1 MDHPPAPFFF
11 SVNFPLVSGDREI
24 GRAAGGS
31 AAELRIKRVLSTADG
46 TLTMAKLFNILKQT
60 AFGERIA

>member
-46 TLTMAKLFNILKQT
+46 TLHNDGPYASFILIV
-60 AFGERIA
+60 RPR